1 VTTSLH
7 VIEYLDLHLSL
18 IFFNFSLVIVNDLF
32 ILLDACIGFLI
43 YTYVKKKKKHVEAT
57 CIPNIFFKKKIT
69 TRKRMQVR

>member
-57 CIPNIFFKKKIT
+57 YIPKIFNLQPA
-69 TRKRMQVR
+69 RECRLDS